1 MEENYSWIYLLIF
14 LIIPLARILPRVLK
28 RAGLKQNI
36 STRPESPRRN
46 FFQESSPDNFQES
59 SPDNFQESS
68 PDNFR
73 ESSPDNF
80 RESSP
85 DNFRESPRKEEF
97 STKNWSKEKI
107 VLGLLMTNISKFEEL
122 QKRANLSTNNLD
134 TILQDLEKKRFMM
147 PVEKSGPFGKSIQLK
162 ITEKGAAE
170 FRRL

>member
-28 RAGLKQNI
+28 RVGLKQNT

-68 PDNFR
+68 PDNFQ
-73 ESSPDNF
+73 
-80 RESSP
+80 ESSP

>member
-28 RAGLKQNI
+28 RVGLKQNT

-46 FFQESSPDNFQES
+46 FFQESSPDNL
-59 SPDNFQESS
+59 
-68 PDNFR
+68 R

-85 DNFRESPRKEEF
+85 DNFQESSPDNFQESPRKEEF

>member
-28 RAGLKQNI
+28 RAGLKQNTPAR
-36 STRPESPRRN
+36 SESPREN
-46 FFQESSPDNFQES
+46 FFQESSSDRFQES
-59 SPDNFQESS
+59 SSDRFQESS
-68 PDNFR
+68 SDNF
-73 ESSPDNF
+73 E
-80 RESSP
+80 
-85 DNFRESPRKEEF
+85 ESPRREEF

-107 VLGLLMTNISKFEEL
+107 VLGLLLTDISKFEEL

-134 TILQDLEKKRFMM
+134 TILQDLEKKRLMM

-170 FRRL
+170 FRRM

>member
-36 STRPESPRRN
+36 STRPESPREN
-46 FFQESSPDNFQES
+46 FFQESSPDRFQESSPDRFQES
-59 SPDNFQESS
+59 SPDNFE
-68 PDNFR
+68 
-73 ESSPDNF
+73 
-80 RESSP
+80 
-85 DNFRESPRKEEF
+85 ESPRKEEF

>member
-36 STRPESPRRN
+36 STRPESPREN
-46 FFQESSPDNFQES
+46 FFQESSPDRFQESSPDRFQES
-59 SPDNFQESS
+59 SPDNFE
-68 PDNFR
+68 
-73 ESSPDNF
+73 
-80 RESSP
+80 
-85 DNFRESPRKEEF
+85 ESPRREEF

-170 FRRL
+170 FRRI

>member
-36 STRPESPRRN
+36 STRPDNPREN
-46 FFQESSPDNFQES
+46 FFQESSPDRFQKPSSDTFQES
-59 SPDNFQESS
+59 SPDNFEEST
-68 PDNFR
+68 
-73 ESSPDNF
+73 
-80 RESSP
+80 
-85 DNFRESPRKEEF
+85 RKEEF

-107 VLGLLMTNISKFEEL
+107 VLGLLLTDITKFEEI

-134 TILQDLEKKRFMM
+134 NILQDLEKKRLMM
-147 PVEKSGPFGKSIQLK
+147 PVEKSGPFGKSIQLR

-170 FRRL
+170 FRRM

>member
-46 FFQESSPDNFQES
+46 FFQESSDSWKLSGEPDNFQES

-68 PDNFR
+68 PDNFQ
-73 ESSPDNF
+73 
-80 RESSP
+80 
-85 DNFRESPRKEEF
+85 ESPRKEEF

-147 PVEKSGPFGKSIQLK
+147 PIEKSGPFGKSIQLK

>member
-36 STRPESPRRN
+36 PTRPDSTREN
-46 FFQESSPDNFQES
+46 FFQESP
-59 SPDNFQESS
+59 

-80 RESSP
+80 E
-85 DNFRESPRKEEF
+85 ESPRREEF

-147 PVEKSGPFGKSIQLK
+147 PVEKSSPFGKSIQLK

-170 FRRL
+170 FRRM

>member
-14 LIIPLARILPRVLK
+14 LIIPLARILPRILK

-36 STRPESPRRN
+36 STRPESPREN
-46 FFQESSPDNFQES
+46 FFQESSPDRFQESSPDRFQES
-59 SPDNFQESS
+59 SPDNFEESA
-68 PDNFR
+68 
-73 ESSPDNF
+73 
-80 RESSP
+80 
-85 DNFRESPRKEEF
+85 RKEEF

-170 FRRL
+170 FRRM

>member
-28 RAGLKQNI
+28 RAGLKQNT
-36 STRPESPRRN
+36 STRPESPRGN

-59 SPDNFQESS
+59 SPDNFQ
-68 PDNFR
+68 
-73 ESSPDNF
+73 
-80 RESSP
+80 ESSP